1 MLFLLAVPEI
11 SMQIKGLVSNNG
23 LAINTG
29 FLAKKNRFRRNKI
42 CFTFIYFLLCIAL

>member
-11 SMQIKGLVSNNG
+11 SMQIKGLFSNDG

-29 FLAKKNRFRRNKI
+29 FLAKKKTGFDEIK
-42 CFTFIYFLLCIAL
+42 FVSHLFIFYFVSL